1 MGDDQ
6 TIEESNNEL
15 YKGIDVLEMFY
26 GFDAYSINKTLLD
39 MDDKKQVFSFFD
51 KLACS
56 LMVMNLWRL
65 ITVTIKA
72 SCGVLAVIGFCKR
85 ANIKSLYLWSWVSN
99 LFLLYDISM
108 MVISFSTFIK
118 LFPEDNRFIIFDG
131 LFN

>member
-1 MGDDQ
+1 M
-6 TIEESNNEL
+6 
-15 YKGIDVLEMFY
+15 LETFY